1 MTIDW
6 LRPTLEGLYVAPQ
19 ARRRGVAK
27 LLVDAISEWARRRGC
42 AELDA
47 PLAARLKGAPLVFFD
62 GTLFTDDEMIRMG
75 LMQKTGARMGHMSIS
90 GDAGS
95 IAAFKNLGVGRKVF
109 VHINNSNPVLD
120 DNSPERKATEASGW
134 EVGYDGMEVR
144 L

>member
-1 MTIDW
+1 
-6 LRPTLEGLYVAPQ
+6 
-19 ARRRGVAK
+19 
-27 LLVDAISEWARRRGC
+27 
-42 AELDA
+42 
-47 PLAARLKGAPLVFFD
+47 
-62 GTLFTDDEMIRMG
+62 MIRQG

-90 GDAGS
+90 GPRGIDRRLQGPLA
-95 IAAFKNLGVGRKVF
+95 VGRKIF